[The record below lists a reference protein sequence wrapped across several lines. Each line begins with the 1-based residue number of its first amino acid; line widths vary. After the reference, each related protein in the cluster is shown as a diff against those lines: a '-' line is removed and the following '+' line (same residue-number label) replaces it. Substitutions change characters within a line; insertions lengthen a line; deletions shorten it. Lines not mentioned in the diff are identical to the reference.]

1 MFFTPRLN
9 KENGNKRIVI
19 TADTEVVLAG
29 TYSDSY
35 IKEAVNKLASGK
47 EGTACKKITFAV
59 GIPADVKAEIE
70 KDIAVSGHGEE
81 FAVVVGEEIF
91 VYATEERGLL
101 YGVAT
106 LSHLVNSDE
115 LCERLV
121 YDYPVCG
128 TRGYRVYMP
137 GRKNIGTFKNMVD
150 LLAYYKYNSIIL
162 EIGGA
167 MEYKKHPEINEAW
180 VKFCDEAQKESG
192 RYEKIKAKYYYMKNS
207 VHIENGDG
215 GFLTQDECRDL
226 AEYCK
231 QRGLEIIP
239 ECPTLSH
246 SDYLLLPHREF
257 AERENDEIP
266 DTYCPSHPG
275 IYDYVFEVIDEVI
288 DVFKPK
294 KINIGH
300 DEFYSMCICD
310 RCKGKDPVD
319 LYIADIKKLSGY
331 LASKGIETYMWGEKM
346 LKAVSPRGTHYGG
359 WYTEKVY
366 PDGTRFQVPDFY
378 HCATKMPKEV
388 TYLNWYW
395 YFGEDMDQVYH
406 DNGYKVLYGNFSA
419 IQCPNFRNRVNWG
432 TDGGFVS
439 NWGSFE
445 DEYMQRNCQYYTLI
459 ASAYCFWCDDYQF
472 EKADEL
478 DKKVMLENYK
488 RHYLGKENL
497 IKVVH
502 TTDHSIPYY
511 EFWCGLFI
519 LDEKYML
526 GHYKMTYADG
536 ESVLFPVKYGTN
548 ITDWLVGGASDSDPA
563 DRCGSTAYC
572 EISGSALPSVINGKF
587 WYECQYVNPHP
598 EKEVKSFEY
607 IPVEGKENINVYLRS
622 VKL

>member
-246 SDYLLLPHREF
+246 SDYLLLPHRDF
-257 AERENDEIP
+257 AER
-266 DTYCPSHPG
+266 
-275 IYDYVFEVIDEVI
+275 
-288 DVFKPK
+288 
-294 KINIGH
+294 
-300 DEFYSMCICD
+300 
-310 RCKGKDPVD
+310 
-319 LYIADIKKLSGY
+319 
-331 LASKGIETYMWGEKM
+331 
-346 LKAVSPRGTHYGG
+346 
-359 WYTEKVY
+359 
-366 PDGTRFQVPDFY
+366 
-378 HCATKMPKEV
+378 
-388 TYLNWYW
+388 
-395 YFGEDMDQVYH
+395 
-406 DNGYKVLYGNFSA
+406 
-419 IQCPNFRNRVNWG
+419 
-432 TDGGFVS
+432 
-439 NWGSFE
+439 
-445 DEYMQRNCQYYTLI
+445 
-459 ASAYCFWCDDYQF
+459 
-472 EKADEL
+472 
-478 DKKVMLENYK
+478 
-488 RHYLGKENL
+488 
-497 IKVVH
+497 
-502 TTDHSIPYY
+502 
-511 EFWCGLFI
+511 
-519 LDEKYML
+519 
-526 GHYKMTYADG
+526 
-536 ESVLFPVKYGTN
+536 
-548 ITDWLVGGASDSDPA
+548 
-563 DRCGSTAYC
+563 
-572 EISGSALPSVINGKF
+572 
-587 WYECQYVNPHP
+587 
-598 EKEVKSFEY
+598 
-607 IPVEGKENINVYLRS
+607 
-622 VKL
+622 